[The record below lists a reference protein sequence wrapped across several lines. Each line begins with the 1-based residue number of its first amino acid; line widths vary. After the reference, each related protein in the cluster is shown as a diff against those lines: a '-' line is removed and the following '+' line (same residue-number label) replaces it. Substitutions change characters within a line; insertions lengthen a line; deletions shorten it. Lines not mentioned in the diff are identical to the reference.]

1 MDSPLKPDGIVR
13 NSNLTYFPT
22 NDILCLEVRDMTVTK
37 LKAKNQLTIPS
48 AIVKRLH
55 LKPDELFAV
64 DVEDNFIKLIPVKLE
79 PRYTAEELKAID
91 KTVAQEKTGAKT
103 LKPGKEFSRYIKKI
117 TK

>member
-1 MDSPLKPDGIVR
+1 
-13 NSNLTYFPT
+13 
-22 NDILCLEVRDMTVTK
+22 MTITK
-37 LKAKNQLTIPS
+37 LKAKNQITIPS

-55 LKPDELFAV
+55 LKLDELFAV
-64 DVEDNFIKLIPVKLE
+64 DVEGNFIKLIPVKVE

-91 KTVAQEKTGAKT
+91 RIVENEKGKAKV

>member
-1 MDSPLKPDGIVR
+1 
-13 NSNLTYFPT
+13 
-22 NDILCLEVRDMTVTK
+22 MTITK

-55 LKPDELFAV
+55 LKLDELFAV
-64 DVEDNFIKLIPVKLE
+64 DIEDNYIRLTPVKVE

-91 KTVAQEKTGAKT
+91 HIVEGEKVGAKVI
-103 LKPGKEFSRYIKKI
+103 KPGKDFSRYIKKV

>member
-1 MDSPLKPDGIVR
+1 
-13 NSNLTYFPT
+13 
-22 NDILCLEVRDMTVTK
+22 MTITK
-37 LKAKNQLTIPS
+37 LKAKNQITLPS

-55 LKPDELFAV
+55 LKLDELFAV
-64 DVEDNFIKLIPVKLE
+64 DVEGNFIKLIPVKVE

-91 KTVAQEKTGAKT
+91 RIVESEKGRAKV

>member
-1 MDSPLKPDGIVR
+1 
-13 NSNLTYFPT
+13 
-22 NDILCLEVRDMTVTK
+22 MTITK
-37 LKAKNQLTIPS
+37 LKAKNQITIPS

-55 LKPDELFAV
+55 LKLDELFAV
-64 DVEDNFIKLIPVKLE
+64 DVEGNFIKLIPVKVE

-91 KTVAQEKTGAKT
+91 RIVENEKGRAKA